1 MQQAAGIVSCKWRGI
16 KDEFQF
22 PAVTMSGV
30 ADIGGMQTPVAAG
43 PGGAVKRIR
52 APNASAMTG
61 SGTNTYLVF
70 GGHEVAVIDPGPDH
84 DDHFHRIMTEV
95 GPSRRITKILITH
108 PHADHTGLASRLA
121 KNTGAEMIAHSGA
134 EGATSERMRTLGGK
148 FELGGGEGL
157 DWDFMPDRQI
167 GDGELIAC
175 DEWSFE
181 AVLTP
186 GHTANHICYAWQEAE
201 VLFSGDHVMGWSTTL
216 VSPPHGDMG
225 DFMRS
230 LERLRLRTD
239 RMFLPGHGEPIT
251 DPISAVASQHSH
263 RRERERQIL
272 HCLRSGLTGVVEIA
286 ARVYSGLPAHLAK
299 AAERN
304 VLAHLLDF
312 VFCGKAT
319 TVGRDS
325 SGRPRFRP
333 SD

>member
-1 MQQAAGIVSCKWRGI
+1 MN
-16 KDEFQF
+16 
-22 PAVTMSGV
+22 GV
-30 ADIGGMQTPVAAG
+30 ADVGWRPTPVAVG

-52 APNASAMTG
+52 APNASALTG
-61 SGTNTYLVF
+61 NGTNTYLAI
-70 GGHEVAVIDPGPDH
+70 GERKVAVIDPGPDQ
-84 DDHFHRIMTEV
+84 DDHFRRIMTEV
-95 GPSRRITKILITH
+95 GPSRRISKILITH

-121 KNTGAEMIAHSGA
+121 KHTGAETIAHSGA
-134 EGATSERMRTLGGK
+134 DGAISERMRTLGSQ

-157 DWDFMPDRQI
+157 DWEFEPDRRI
-167 GDGELIAC
+167 VDGELIAC
-175 DEWSFE
+175 DEWNFE

-186 GHTANHICYAWQEAE
+186 GHTANHICFACRDAE

-230 LERLRLRTD
+230 LERLRLRAD

-251 DPISAVASQHSH
+251 DPVSAVASQQSH
-263 RRERERQIL
+263 RREREMQIL
-272 HCLRSGLTGVVEIA
+272 HHLRSGLTGVGEIA
-286 ARVYSGLPAHLAK
+286 ARVYSGLPVRLAK

-304 VLAHLLDF
+304 VLAHLIDC
-312 VFCGKAT
+312 VFRGKAAT
-319 TVGRDS
+319 TGHDN